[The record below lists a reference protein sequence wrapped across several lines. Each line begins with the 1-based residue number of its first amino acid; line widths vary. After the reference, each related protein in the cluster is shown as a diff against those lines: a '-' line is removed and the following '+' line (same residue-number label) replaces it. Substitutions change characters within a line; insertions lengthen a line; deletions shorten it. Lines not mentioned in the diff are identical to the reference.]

1 MWKPLPIAL
10 LPAALLLA
18 CSGGKDDTSTDDTG
32 SVDPAGCR
40 ATPQAA
46 DRDRLVVISHPY
58 DEDGGPANT
67 WRTLTLTEEGEL
79 VLDGDAFEMGRASDG
94 QVVFT
99 PDGSVGMVAQKDGS
113 IGVFRVGEDGSVEV
127 ANLGFREDFY
137 AGRLIADASGESVWI
152 VDPNWPVNGGGIYRA
167 SISCEN
173 GMLSDSE
180 MVFESKLAAGFLIQ
194 ENKAVIV
201 GQEVPGSNTG
211 DDLALVDIETLG
223 DAISAADAFG
233 DDEANVSDATLAGDG
248 NFVLMADNS
257 EFSGIP
263 NRIAV
268 AQLTGDTLVASGI
281 IEDVYDPVAL
291 IASPFG
297 DTVLVLSGYGDA
309 LWVLEAGGST
319 GFFLRGEV
327 AYEDGRPALPTAAS
341 LVSRGSLS
349 GRVIVT
355 KNQGLQQVQ
364 MTADGVV
371 RDLGTTSSG
380 IGFTAIPGAV
390 GVQP

>member
-1 MWKPLPIAL
+1 
-10 LPAALLLA
+10 
-18 CSGGKDDTSTDDTG
+18 
-32 SVDPAGCR
+32 
-40 ATPQAA
+40 
-46 DRDRLVVISHPY
+46 
-58 DEDGGPANT
+58 
-67 WRTLTLTEEGEL
+67 
-79 VLDGDAFEMGRASDG
+79 
-94 QVVFT
+94 
-99 PDGSVGMVAQKDGS
+99 
-113 IGVFRVGEDGSVEV
+113 
-127 ANLGFREDFY
+127 
-137 AGRLIADASGESVWI
+137 
-152 VDPNWPVNGGGIYRA
+152 
-167 SISCEN
+167 
-173 GMLSDSE
+173 
-180 MVFESKLAAGFLIQ
+180 
-194 ENKAVIV
+194 
-201 GQEVPGSNTG
+201 
-211 DDLALVDIETLG
+211 
-223 DAISAADAFG
+223 
-233 DDEANVSDATLAGDG
+233 
-248 NFVLMADNS
+248 MADNS